1 MSAVSCCPEG
11 LQQSLGSN
19 TGKNLE
25 VLGWSS
31 SIRNLKI
38 MSPSVFIFKSRVVG
52 VNMQLLLTLID
63 CRSGDIGNMIYE
75 NSAYRQLDIPW
86 DKLSVD
92 RVCRFRFP
100 ESAVSTTTQEN
111 ETN

>member
-1 MSAVSCCPEG
+1 
-11 LQQSLGSN
+11 
-19 TGKNLE
+19 
-25 VLGWSS
+25 
-31 SIRNLKI
+31 
-38 MSPSVFIFKSRVVG
+38 
-52 VNMQLLLTLID
+52 MQLLLTLID